1 MFRRTLLSLPLI
13 ALLTLGAV
21 RPAAAQF
28 AVIDIASI
36 TQLIQ
41 QYQTLQQQLTT
52 VQAHLTQARLEYA
65 ALTGG
70 RGMQLLLSGT
80 PRNYLPTDWSTLASV
95 LQGGSGGYGSLA
107 ASEQSLVGTNAV
119 LRGTALARLS
129 PIERAHL
136 DAARRSTALLQA
148 LTHQSL
154 ATTSNRFASL
164 QQLINAIG
172 SANDPKAV
180 LDLQARIGAET
191 GMLTN
196 EGSKLQVLYQAMQA
210 EDRSQRQRRDEQA
223 IADIGS
229 LRALPALGLR

>member
-1 MFRRTLLSLPLI
+1 MTVADI
-13 ALLTLGAV
+13 GA
-21 RPAAAQF
+21 
-28 AVIDIASI
+28 
-36 TQLIQ
+36 
-41 QYQTLQQQLTT
+41 
-52 VQAHLTQARLEYA
+52 
-65 ALTGG
+65 G
-70 RGMQLLLSGT
+70 
-80 PRNYLPTDWSTLASV
+80 N
-95 LQGGSGGYGSLA
+95 GYY
-107 ASEQSLVGTNAV
+107 V
-119 LRGTALARLS
+119 ARLS

-229 LRALPALGLR
+229 LRALPPLGLR